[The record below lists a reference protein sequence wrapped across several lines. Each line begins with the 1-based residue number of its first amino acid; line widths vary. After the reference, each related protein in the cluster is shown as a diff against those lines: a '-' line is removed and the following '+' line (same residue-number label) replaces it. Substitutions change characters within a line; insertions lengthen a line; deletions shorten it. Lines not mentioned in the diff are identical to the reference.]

1 MFLLRK
7 ILYTDGLVNTTSGS
21 LTMWSHVTRRL
32 KLQYLRVVE
41 TPIATLL
48 GLLGILSLF
57 FALSLATFGRG
68 AVEMYIN
75 SHMRLIHDHR
85 LLLEAT
91 LNSSTNALQFLRYE
105 LEYWLW
111 QPSLTPSGLQTQLL
125 EHVNS
130 HYQNFR
136 RPFHGLES
144 NPRFSETNYPA
155 NLFILNQQASQ
166 DLAIGAPDNIN
177 EIFSATELGRLLPP
191 FYQQIGDVSR
201 IYYLSA
207 SQGILALYPW
217 QRTTSLPNNLFRQLY
232 QRPHYQQARHTDWEK
247 TKILWSE
254 PYTDFNGNETVIT
267 ATVPVM
273 QQQKLVGTLS
283 IDLKLNQ
290 LAEKMR
296 RIQGY
301 SYASTLL
308 VSNQGKILGQ
318 SDIQTCP
325 SQAQTLRACLPI
337 ALREKAEQIQQLP
350 DGVQRVGW
358 YLFGVIT
365 LHETG
370 WRIFTILPADTLVF
384 TVFGEMMNFTLFA
397 GGLIILFALAT
408 YKVHRLFTERRQ
420 LLQKMEKYANHDTL
434 TGINNRR
441 YFFSLAEPLVKHH
454 WGHQQ
459 SLVVLVLDI
468 DHFKQINDTH
478 GHAAGDKVLMQ
489 FAQRCQQ
496 VLRGHDVFGRIGGE
510 EFAVVLPHTSD
521 EQGLLVAERLRNI
534 VAYAPFTLENGIHL
548 KVTVSIGLASPFKQ
562 RETLKALLD
571 AADQALY
578 TAKANGRNR
587 VEAAPYFL

>member
-1 MFLLRK
+1 
-7 ILYTDGLVNTTSGS
+7 
-21 LTMWSHVTRRL
+21 MWSQLTRRL
-32 KLQYLRVVE
+32 KLQYLRVME

-48 GLLGILSLF
+48 GLLGVLSLF
-57 FALSLATFGRG
+57 FVLSLATFGRG
-68 AVEMYIN
+68 GVEMYIN

-111 QPSLTPSGLQTQLL
+111 QPSLTPSGLQTELL
-125 EHVNS
+125 AHVNAS
-130 HYQNFR
+130 YHNLR
-136 RPFHGLES
+136 RPFHGLEG
-144 NPRFSETNYPA
+144 NARFSETNYPA
-155 NLFILNQQASQ
+155 NLFVLNERASH
-166 DLAIGAPDNIN
+166 DLLVNAPDSPS
-177 EIFSATELGRLLPP
+177 EIFAATELGRLLPP
-191 FYQQIGDVSR
+191 FYQQIGDISH

-207 SQGILALYPW
+207 QQGLLALYPW
-217 QRTTSLPNNLFRQLY
+217 QRTTSLPNNLFHQLY
-232 QRPHYQQARHTDWEK
+232 QRPHYQQTQRTNWDK
-247 TKILWSE
+247 TKITWSE
-254 PYTDFNGNETVIT
+254 PYLDFNGVDTVIT

-273 QQQKLVGTLS
+273 RQQKLLGTLS

-308 VSNQGKILGQ
+308 VSAKGHILGQ
-318 SDIQTCP
+318 SDIHSCP
-325 SQAQTLRACLPI
+325 IQAQTLQACLPA
-337 ALREKAEQIQQLP
+337 ALQDKTEQLQKLP
-350 DGVQRVGW
+350 DGVQRVGG
-358 YLFGVIT
+358 YLIGMIT
-365 LHETG
+365 VRETG

-397 GGLIILFALAT
+397 VGLIILFALAT

-454 WGHQQ
+454 WGQQQ
-459 SLVVLVLDI
+459 SLVVLALDI

-510 EFAVVLPHTSD
+510 EFAVVLPHTNE

-534 VAYAPFTLENGIHL
+534 IAYAPFTLENSIHL
-548 KVTVSIGLASPFKQ
+548 KITVSIGLASPFKQ

-578 TAKANGRNR
+578 AAKANGRNR